1 MKKTGIDRFVKTLLR
16 CSREALSPT
25 RKSAF
30 WLLKLMVPISLG
42 VSLMQHFGILA
53 WMAQYLNPLFV
64 YLGLPGSSAVIF
76 MSGVAAGTYA
86 GIAAMTALPL
96 TMKQATIMA
105 IMIALC
111 HSLPME
117 CAVNKKTGSSAWKMA
132 VIRLFMAF
140 VCAWGLNLLLPEIPG
155 NYIFL
160 GAPADSSFAQ
170 VLVTWLWS
178 QVKMSAMVFL
188 IIYVLMVVQQ
198 MIEAYALLKPL
209 SNMLGPLMTVFGI
222 PRHSAYMW
230 LVGNVLGISYG
241 SAVMLELES
250 RGLIRRDEANDV
262 NYHLI
267 MNHSMLEDT
276 IVFALTGI
284 SALWLMGT
292 RVSCAMVLVWSRRL
306 LLCVKKKRS

>member
-1 MKKTGIDRFVKTLLR
+1 MKKTDIYRLGKTLVR
-16 CSREALSPT
+16 CLCEALIPT
-25 RKSAF
+25 KKSAL
-30 WLLKLMVPISLG
+30 WLLKLMIPISLA

-160 GAPADSSFAQ
+160 GAPANSSLAE
-170 VLVTWLWS
+170 VLSTWVWS
-178 QVKMSAMVFL
+178 QMKMSVMVFL
-188 IIYVLMVVQQ
+188 IIYALMVVQQ
-198 MIEAYALLKPL
+198 MIEAYGLLKPL
-209 SNMLGPLMTVFGI
+209 SDMLGPLMCVFGI

-250 RGLIRRDEANDV
+250 RGLIKRNEANDV

-292 RVSCAMVLVWSRRL
+292 RVVCAMVLVWSRRL
-306 LLCVKKKRS
+306 LLSVRTKRI